1 MPISSRVGLTH
12 PESWH
17 KVSERGYLGLFFYRV
32 RKKGS
37 FEVLLVFFSTFSSQ
51 NLKYPTLMHWL
62 ASWVNPTSKT
72 HIPCLPTT
80 SQVSP
85 VQFSLDSVALNFRP
99 KWWHGP
105 SLKHCAG
112 RKLCRHTAATLLHV
126 FDRER
131 KGERDETM
139 NDLQKGSRYSTQV
152 PYRIIMSASVVRG
165 KDVVKYHFM
174 SENTC

>member
-17 KVSERGYLGLFFYRV
+17 KVSEQGYLGLFFYRV

-80 SQVSP
+80 SQVPP
-85 VQFSLDSVALNFRP
+85 VKFSLDSVALNFRP
-99 KWWHGP
+99 IWCHRP
-105 SLKHCAG
+105 SLKHCV
-112 RKLCRHTAATLLHV
+112 REDILVICTFQPQFQDMYFPFPLL
-126 FDRER
+126 
-131 KGERDETM
+131 
-139 NDLQKGSRYSTQV
+139 
-152 PYRIIMSASVVRG
+152 
-165 KDVVKYHFM
+165 KYWL
-174 SENTC
+174 

>member
-32 RKKGS
+32 RKKCS

-80 SQVSP
+80 SQVPP
-85 VQFSLDSVALNFRP
+85 VKFSLDSVALNFRP
-99 KWWHGP
+99 IWCHRP
-105 SLKHCAG
+105 SLKHCVAYQ
-112 RKLCRHTAATLLHV
+112 CHTLLSLKRNAEFQFPCQESSV
-126 FDRER
+126 SRTRR
-131 KGERDETM
+131 KR
-139 NDLQKGSRYSTQV
+139 L
-152 PYRIIMSASVVRG
+152 
-165 KDVVKYHFM
+165 
-174 SENTC
+174 

>member
-17 KVSERGYLGLFFYRV
+17 KVSEQGYLGLFFYRV

-105 SLKHCAG
+105 SLKHCALYQL
-112 RKLCRHTAATLLHV
+112 KVACHSLCCTFRSFLLH
-126 FDRER
+126 FLCIIKLPR
-131 KGERDETM
+131 
-139 NDLQKGSRYSTQV
+139 ST
-152 PYRIIMSASVVRG
+152 
-165 KDVVKYHFM
+165 
-174 SENTC
+174 

>member
-80 SQVSP
+80 SQVPP
-85 VQFSLDSVALNFRP
+85 VKFSLDSVALNFRP
-99 KWWHGP
+99 MWWHGP
-105 SLKHCAG
+105 SLKHCAMFVKRPDLHSFEIACFDASWWVG
-112 RKLCRHTAATLLHV
+112 LTRCSSAPASDARFHLTAFCQGLFIVSMMKA
-126 FDRER
+126 E
-131 KGERDETM
+131 
-139 NDLQKGSRYSTQV
+139 
-152 PYRIIMSASVVRG
+152 
-165 KDVVKYHFM
+165 
-174 SENTC
+174 

>member
-17 KVSERGYLGLFFYRV
+17 KVSEQGYLGLFFYRV

-80 SQVSP
+80 SQVPP
-85 VQFSLDSVALNFRP
+85 VKFSLDSVALNFRP
-99 KWWHGP
+99 IWCHRP

-112 RKLCRHTAATLLHV
+112 YAPCLSPFSSELLSFPRTNLCVRRAFRVWAT
-126 FDRER
+126 
-131 KGERDETM
+131 
-139 NDLQKGSRYSTQV
+139 
-152 PYRIIMSASVVRG
+152 
-165 KDVVKYHFM
+165 
-174 SENTC
+174 

>member
-17 KVSERGYLGLFFYRV
+17 KVSEQGYLGLFFYRV
-32 RKKGS
+32 RKKSS

-80 SQVSP
+80 SQVPP
-85 VQFSLDSVALNFRP
+85 VKFSLDSVALNFRP
-99 KWWHGP
+99 IWCHRP
-105 SLKHCAG
+105 SLKHCESAPSLPFPPAHLRCPVG
-112 RKLCRHTAATLLHV
+112 PLSAAVAMATASL
-126 FDRER
+126 RE
-131 KGERDETM
+131 GV
-139 NDLQKGSRYSTQV
+139 L
-152 PYRIIMSASVVRG
+152 
-165 KDVVKYHFM
+165 
-174 SENTC
+174 NTCEGLMPLR

>member
-17 KVSERGYLGLFFYRV
+17 KVSEQGYLGLFFYRV

-99 KWWHGP
+99 IWCHGP
-105 SLKHCAG
+105 SLKHCVPNSSPTYGAPSMTLYVLFEFDLNSFLLSFG
-112 RKLCRHTAATLLHV
+112 RNGHKTIIATA
-126 FDRER
+126 
-131 KGERDETM
+131 
-139 NDLQKGSRYSTQV
+139 
-152 PYRIIMSASVVRG
+152 IIS
-165 KDVVKYHFM
+165 
-174 SENTC
+174 N

>member
-17 KVSERGYLGLFFYRV
+17 KVSEQGYLGLFFYRV
-32 RKKGS
+32 RKKSS

-99 KWWHGP
+99 IWWHGP
-105 SLKHCAG
+105 SLKHCASVG
-112 RKLCRHTAATLLHV
+112 RPNSETAGKKGTEMNWSLSHAFEAQFLYVILL
-126 FDRER
+126 FLPNIMR
-131 KGERDETM
+131 
-139 NDLQKGSRYSTQV
+139 GSSNQL
-152 PYRIIMSASVVRG
+152 
-165 KDVVKYHFM
+165 
-174 SENTC
+174 